1 MTADSLAI
9 CEIVG
14 GHDRRYSEIDG
25 RKKMK
30 RNGSSVM
37 PYVIVGSAVG
47 GALGYLFGTESGRK
61 MRRAVTRPGAL
72 NENID
77 DARNFLER
85 KAQKVTG
92 QVRIVL
98 DKAKVSMQAG
108 ERAFREASEQYQSQ
122 FRKIEGKNNEIVSN
136 VHKTV
141 DTLNKAAGS
150 IEETILDPLYEAGAL
165 YRGISTGIK
174 TFIRGKGQV
183 REFQIS

>member
-1 MTADSLAI
+1 
-9 CEIVG
+9 
-14 GHDRRYSEIDG
+14 
-25 RKKMK
+25 MK
-30 RNGSSVM
+30 RNGSSVV
-37 PYVIVGSAVG
+37 PYIVVGSAVG

-61 MRRAVTRPGAL
+61 VRRAVTRPGAL

-77 DARNFLER
+77 DAREFLEG

-98 DKAKVSMQAG
+98 DRAKASMEAG
-108 ERAFREASEQYQSQ
+108 QRAFRDASEKYQCQ
-122 FRKIEGKNNEIVSN
+122 FQRIEGKNNDIASS

-141 DTLNKAAGS
+141 DSLNKAAGS

-165 YRGISTGIK
+165 YRGIATGIK
-174 TFIRGKGQV
+174 TFISGKGRV